1 MMNSR
6 LITRGGVA
14 TQGAASSAPTAVI
27 PKTAG
32 KMPALQNSVG
42 ARVLCAAAL
51 FTLLAAPVFAQE
63 TADAT
68 TTTTGWVFRWLNFAI
83 VFGVIVWAFAKAGPY
98 FRKHSEEIAQK
109 IAEGTR
115 AREAAE
121 NQRRTVQ
128 EKLSHLDEEV
138 ARLRV
143 DAKRA
148 AEAEA
153 QRLRAMAKA
162 DAQNIERAG
171 HAEIAAAEHAAR
183 LELKTFAG
191 RLAIER
197 AQVLLREQ
205 MTAGT
210 EAAVFRAFVE
220 SLEESRN

>member
-83 VFGVIVWAFAKAGPY
+83 VFAKAGPY